1 MVKVLQGVICLFLT
15 ALAFNGLA
23 KEPITVGER
32 HTFSSAILDEDLR
45 ISVYLPRSYNRT
57 TDSKYD
63 VLYLLD
69 GGANLLHTAGSQYFL
84 AGYRQMPE
92 LIIVGIHSNNRD
104 RDYTPSAVDKFPSS
118 GGAKPFRRF
127 LTQEL
132 FEFVNENYRVTA
144 KKYLSGHSYGG
155 LFAIDTLT
163 TNPAMFDAYFTF
175 SPSLRWNN
183 NKVLNNMIKKL
194 EDNEL
199 NGYLYVNIGDEGLK
213 LKKPILIL
221 HEALKQHAVEG
232 FRWKVDWLENEN
244 HSTTPVIGQFLAY
257 RDYFKRTN

>member
-1 MVKVLQGVICLFLT
+1 MIKVLRASIYLFLLT
-15 ALAFNGLA
+15 LAFNGLA

-32 HTFSSAILDEDLR
+32 HTFTSTILGEELS
-45 ISVYLPRSYNRT
+45 ISVYLPRSYNRSQ
-57 TDSKYD
+57 DKKYD

-104 RDYTPSAVDKFPSS
+104 RDYTPSAIDKVAGS
-118 GGAKPFRRF
+118 GGAKSFRRF
-127 LTQEL
+127 IEREL
-132 FEFVNENYRVTA
+132 FKFISANYRVTT

-155 LFAIDTLT
+155 LFAIDTLS
-163 TNPAMFDAYFTF
+163 NDPAMFDAYFTF
-175 SPSLRWNN
+175 SPSLRWDD
-183 NKVLNNMIKKL
+183 NKVLNEMIKKL
-194 EDNEL
+194 ESNEL
-199 NGYLYVNIGDEGLK
+199 TGYLYVNIGDEGIK

-221 HEALKQHAVEG
+221 HEALKRNATEE
-232 FRWKVDWLENEN
+232 FTWKVDWLENEN

-257 RDYFKRTN
+257 RDYFGKE

>member
-1 MVKVLQGVICLFLT
+1 MIKVLRASIYLFLLT
-15 ALAFNGLA
+15 LAFNGLA

-32 HTFSSAILDEDLR
+32 HTFTSTILGEELR
-45 ISVYLPRSYNRT
+45 ISVYLPRSYNR
-57 TDSKYD
+57 SKERKYD

-92 LIIVGIHSNNRD
+92 LIIVGIHSNDRD
-104 RDYTPSAVDKFPSS
+104 RDYTPSAIDKIASS
-118 GGAKPFRRF
+118 GGAKQFRQF
-127 LTQEL
+127 IEQEL
-132 FEFVNENYRVTA
+132 FKFITGNFRVTT

-163 TNPAMFDAYFTF
+163 TTPAMFDAYFTF
-175 SPSLRWNN
+175 SPSLRWDN

-194 EDNEL
+194 ESDEL
-199 NGYLYVNIGDEGLK
+199 SGYLYVNIGDEGVK

-221 HEALKQHAVEG
+221 HEALKQHVVAG
-232 FRWKVDWLENEN
+232 FSWKVDWLENEN

-257 RDYFKRTN
+257 RDYFSKD